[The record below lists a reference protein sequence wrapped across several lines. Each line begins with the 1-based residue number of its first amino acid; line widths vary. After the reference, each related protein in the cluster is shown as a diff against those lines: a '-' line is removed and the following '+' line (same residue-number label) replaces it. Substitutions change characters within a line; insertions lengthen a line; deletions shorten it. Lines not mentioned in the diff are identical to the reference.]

1 MNCSMDVAVAC
12 YLHSIHGRLRDAYRG
27 DKGGSKNRLS
37 AFFFLLFLLIHIFIP
52 HSFHFLFSSP
62 LVCKGVAVT
71 SGGHLVWVTSAAQ
84 TCFRMP
90 HKRLWH
96 HMLSKEFLK
105 RKHCLQAAY
114 LNHKPCK
121 DPDTYHKNHAC
132 VLTTCRRVGD
142 YRFDGRKNKLFFFW
156 SSLEFSKTF
165 QDTFSSV
172 FSKVAKSD
180 FVSSSV
186 RRHRKT
192 LPPLD
197 GFLWFL
203 SYYWNMSRTFKFGW
217 SRAKI
222 TSYSTWK
229 PMLLM
234 TTSVTSVV
242 VFAVDINR

>member
-1 MNCSMDVAVAC
+1 MLIVGTRVEVKTVSQ
-12 YLHSIHGRLRDAYRG
+12 HFSF
-27 DKGGSKNRLS
+27 SFFSSSTFLS
-37 AFFFLLFLLIHIFIP
+37 PTPFI
-52 HSFHFLFSSP
+52 FLFSSP

-90 HKRLWH
+90 HKTLWH

-121 DPDTYHKNHAC
+121 NPDTYHKNHAC
-132 VLTTCRRVGD
+132 VLTRCRRVGD
-142 YRFDGRKNKLFFFW
+142 YRFGGRKDKLYFFFLW

-165 QDTFSSV
+165 RETFSSA
-172 FSKVAKSD
+172 FSKVAKRG

-186 RRHRKT
+186 RRHRKS

-203 SYYWNMSRTFKFGW
+203 SFY
-217 SRAKI
+217 
-222 TSYSTWK
+222 
-229 PMLLM
+229 
-234 TTSVTSVV
+234 
-242 VFAVDINR
+242 